1 MGNASEP
8 EPAAA
13 QSTNVAQENTAES
26 SPQSTSEQASESAPE
41 SATAPTQAS
50 APAPAQASETA
61 EGQSPTQTREG
72 DSNIVRGV
80 VAKGDT
86 FEKLFADVD
95 DDQADRYMQAVRSV
109 MRLRSLRAG
118 QPYSLVKGEGNT
130 ITRFEYEMDATSRLV
145 VENTDAVATPVARVE
160 AIPYDVKLVNV
171 GATIDDNLFKSV
183 DDLGENPQMAIE
195 LARLFGAEINFI
207 RDLQEGDCFTVL
219 VEKRFREGSFR
230 GYGRFLAATFTNK
243 GKTFE
248 AFLFRNGKERPQ
260 HYNRKGENRRKT
272 LLQAPLAFTRV
283 SSRFSHSR
291 RHPILGHSR
300 PHLGVD
306 YAAPSGT
313 PVRAV
318 GDGRVTF
325 VGWSGGYGKQIIVRH
340 GAGLESMYSHL
351 SGYARGVRTGQFV
364 KQGQNI
370 GFVGSTGL
378 STGPHLDF
386 RLKQGGNF
394 INPAKSINPRG
405 EPVSAANRGSFAKT
419 VDMCLEFMQGK
430 RDLAAYTPDT
440 IVPLPAPDIER
451 DAKAPAPAKRSVRE
465 GKRSRGEVGRN
476 ARRAAKKSRKP
487 RKK

>member
-1 MGNASEP
+1 MVESAKPPASEP
-8 EPAAA
+8 APEAVPEATQETPAETVAEPTPEQTPEEA
-13 QSTNVAQENTAES
+13 
-26 SPQSTSEQASESAPE
+26 PQPAPEQARQGGS
-41 SATAPTQAS
+41 
-50 APAPAQASETA
+50 
-61 EGQSPTQTREG
+61 
-72 DSNIVRGV
+72 DIVRRV

-86 FEKLFADVD
+86 FEKLFADMD
-95 DDQADRYMQAVRSV
+95 DAQADRYMQAVRSV

-130 ITRFEYEMDATSRLV
+130 IIRFEYELDSSSRLV
-145 VENTDAVATPVARVE
+145 VESADPAATPVARVE
-160 AIPYDVKLVNV
+160 AIPYDVKLVSV
-171 GATIDDNLFKSV
+171 GASIDDNLFKSV
-183 DDLGENPQMAIE
+183 DDLGESPQMAIE
-195 LARLFGAEINFI
+195 LARLFAAEINFI
-207 RDLQEGDCFTVL
+207 RDLQDGDSFSVL
-219 VEKRFREGSFR
+219 VEKRFREGAFR

-260 HYNRKGENRRKT
+260 HYNRKGENLRKT

-291 RHPILGHSR
+291 RHPILGHAR

-306 YAAPSGT
+306 YAAPTGT

-325 VGWSGGYGKQIIVRH
+325 VGWSGGYGKQIIVKH

-386 RLKQGGNF
+386 RLKQNGNF

-405 EPVSAANRGSFAKT
+405 EPVSSANRAAFAKT
-419 VDMCLEFMQGK
+419 VDMCLDFMQGR
-430 RDLAAYTPDT
+430 RDLAAYTPDMV
-440 IVPLPAPDIER
+440 VPAAVPAPSVER
-451 DAKAPAPAKRSVRE
+451 AATGPGPAKRSERKE
-465 GKRSRGEVGRN
+465 RRG
-476 ARRAAKKSRKP
+476 KSRKSR
-487 RKK
+487 RK